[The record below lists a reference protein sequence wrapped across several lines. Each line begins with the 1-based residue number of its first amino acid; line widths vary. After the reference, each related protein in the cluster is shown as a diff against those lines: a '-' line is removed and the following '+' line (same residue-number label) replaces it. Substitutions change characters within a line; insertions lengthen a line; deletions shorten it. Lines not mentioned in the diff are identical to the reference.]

1 MRTQEVAASF
11 DYTHPELP
19 GMGPT
24 MKLESILQYVD
35 AYLGIAGFP
44 DYPDAFNGLQVEG
57 PEEITRIAAAV
68 DASEATIASAA
79 DQGCDLLIV
88 HHGLFWDGQR
98 TVTGRRFRRLST
110 LLRNGIALYAA
121 HLPLDA
127 HHEVG
132 NCALLARA
140 LGIDIQ
146 GGFGAFQGVEV
157 GCMGNASES
166 RESLRDKLAEV
177 VQGEVRL
184 IAGGPE
190 EIERVAVVTGGGG
203 SLIEEAARAGAD
215 AFVTGEGAHHTYFDA
230 MEHGVNVYY
239 AGHYATETFGV
250 RALAAHLEERF
261 QLPWIFIDHPTGL

>member
-1 MRTQEVAASF
+1 
-11 DYTHPELP
+11 
-19 GMGPT
+19 MGPT

-190 EIERVAVVTGGGG
+190 EIERVAVVTGGWRLLDRRG
-203 SLIEEAARAGAD
+203 RAGGRRCLRHRRGCASHVLRRHGTRRERILRWALRHGD
-215 AFVTGEGAHHTYFDA
+215 VWSSRASRPPGGAVPAPLDLHRPPDWTL
-230 MEHGVNVYY
+230 
-239 AGHYATETFGV
+239 V
-250 RALAAHLEERF
+250 RLSHENGLLEQAVR
-261 QLPWIFIDHPTGL
+261 